1 MYLPTTIFLYM
12 TRFSMNEV
20 IQHVKAIP
28 SINTCTLI
36 SLETKKQLLNFHQ
49 QSKNFCASDS
59 MLITD
64 ADFFL
69 SKIPASIFPKTPPF
83 HASTQTP
90 STLPLPTLGIFEDN
104 ELPSLSSDF
113 SKIPYIFEGI
123 QAITEEN
130 LSFVF
135 YRFHKLPLIVL
146 ETDRLQ
152 LREWALTDVQ
162 SFFALYQSFPVS
174 DQLHCPAKTREEV
187 PSFLSSYIHG
197 AYEFYGHGL
206 WCIIEKQSHSI
217 IGQCGIEYK
226 ERNEVSR
233 YELQYMITP
242 SAQQKGYGFEICQA
256 VCNYARK
263 ELSIPELFALI
274 LPHNARSIQL
284 IQKLGFHLEEEIDI
298 DGQTTL
304 LYKICFPHDFSL

>member
-1 MYLPTTIFLYM
+1 MYFPTTIFLYF
-12 TRFSMNEV
+12 TRFSIKEV
-20 IQHVKAIP
+20 IEHLKTIP

-36 SLETKKQLLNFHQ
+36 SLEAEEQLLNFHP
-49 QSKNFCASDS
+49 QSENFYYSKS
-59 MLITD
+59 LLITD

-83 HASTQTP
+83 HTSTQTP
-90 STLPLPTLGIFEDN
+90 STLPLPTLGIFKDK

-135 YRFHKLPLIVL
+135 CRFHKLPLRIL
-146 ETDRLQ
+146 ETKRLQ
-152 LREWALTDVQ
+152 LREWALTDEHF
-162 SFFALYQSFPVS
+162 FFALYESFPAS
-174 DQLHCPAKTREEV
+174 DQLHCPAKTREEI

-206 WCIIEKQSHSI
+206 WCIIEKQFHSV

-226 ERNEVSR
+226 ERNGVSR

-256 VCNYARK
+256 VCNYAMK
-263 ELSIPELFALI
+263 ELCIPELFALI
-274 LPHNARSIQL
+274 LPHNTRSIQL
-284 IQKLGFHLEEEIDI
+284 IQKLGFHLEKEIEI